1 MYLLWMGL
9 CIISAVIVYF
19 FIPETAR
26 LPMEEIGALF
36 GDEVVVHLTSDGH
49 GILEDKMGVDVVHL
63 EGRDE
68 KIVAEGMS
76 VIEYA
81 QGGKIGV

>member
-9 CIISAVIVYF
+9 CIISALIVYF

-36 GDEVVVHLTSDGH
+36 GDEVVIHLTSDGH
-49 GILEDKMGVDVVHL
+49 GILEDKMEVEVVHI
-63 EGRDE
+63 ENQGE
-68 KIVAEGMS
+68 KIV
-76 VIEYA
+76 
-81 QGGKIGV
+81 